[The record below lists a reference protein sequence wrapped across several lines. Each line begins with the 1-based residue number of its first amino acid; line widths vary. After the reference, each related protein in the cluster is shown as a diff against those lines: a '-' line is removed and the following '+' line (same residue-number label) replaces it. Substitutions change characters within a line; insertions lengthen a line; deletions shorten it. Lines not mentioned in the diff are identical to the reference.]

1 MTGNCTD
8 WGPELRQI
16 AQPVRHLILMLSQ
29 ISFPS
34 WWADLLPPCT
44 PALGF
49 CLYFVRRYS
58 FCFESVSYY
67 LSGSSPHRL
76 SPKLLP
82 WPQMLSLLPPF
93 PWSLFSTQ
101 PPLHFCT
108 EPLRRPSHCPAS
120 SGRCGE
126 LCVLRHPWHA
136 GKHISP
142 RVCPCALRS
151 RPWPSEKS
159 SPVSFG
165 TFAFAV
171 PFP

>member
-120 SGRCGE
+120 SGRRGE
-126 LCVLRHPWHA
+126 LCVLRHP
-136 GKHISP
+136 
-142 RVCPCALRS
+142 
-151 RPWPSEKS
+151 
-159 SPVSFG
+159 
-165 TFAFAV
+165 
-171 PFP
+171 